1 MWEGAI
7 VRFFPLHGNVMRSVV
22 ECDHSL
28 GRMISVRFAGDP
40 FPTYVDHRQ
49 LQLAKGQVAPMPR
62 TATAEPSA
70 KELRR
75 TAKTL
80 GVRNWEEM
88 SKEELAEAI
97 ADAQSSEDEETARP
111 AKASKKAASKSGS
124 KRAKAAAEEPEEE
137 PEEAAPARKSTKA
150 GKATAKS
157 AAAARKA
164 TKAAPAKASKKGG
177 KRAAPTPSDNGSE
190 GPNPFRPNTNLWH
203 FTEALMV
210 GGKRSALVKK
220 LLPKVKYNP
229 RVQSDDDFDKEAETD
244 RRLKVIGYI
253 LKNQHGW
260 DYEHEGRGP
269 DAYIKATPPA

>member
-1 MWEGAI
+1 
-7 VRFFPLHGNVMRSVV
+7 
-22 ECDHSL
+22 
-28 GRMISVRFAGDP
+28 
-40 FPTYVDHRQ
+40 
-49 LQLAKGQVAPMPR
+49 MPR

-97 ADAQSSEDEETARP
+97 ADAQSSEDEETAVP
-111 AKASKKAASKSGS
+111 AKASKKATKAS
-124 KRAKAAAEEPEEE
+124 KRAKATEEAAEE
-137 PEEAAPARKSTKA
+137 PEEAAPARKSTKSA
-150 GKATAKS
+150 KATSKS

-164 TKAAPAKASKKGG
+164 NKPAPAKASKKGS

-260 DYEHEGRGP
+260 EYEHEGRGP

>member
-1 MWEGAI
+1 
-7 VRFFPLHGNVMRSVV
+7 
-22 ECDHSL
+22 
-28 GRMISVRFAGDP
+28 
-40 FPTYVDHRQ
+40 
-49 LQLAKGQVAPMPR
+49 MPR

-75 TAKTL
+75 QAKTL

-88 SKEELAEAI
+88 SREELAEAI
-97 ADAQSSEDEETARP
+97 ADAQSSEDEEETTARP
-111 AKASKKAASKSGS
+111 AKTSRKTTKAS
-124 KRAKAAAEEPEEE
+124 KRAKATEEAAEE

-150 GKATAKS
+150 KSTAKS

-164 TKAAPAKASKKGG
+164 TKAAPAKAAKKGG
-177 KRAAPTPSDNGSE
+177 KRAAPTPSTNGSE